1 MNVTR
6 GCHECFEEN
15 AVNVRGGGTA
25 VNVSRENCSECK
37 EEGNCSECREIE
49 VDYSKGKYVEL

>member
-49 VDYSKGKYVEL
+49 LQ